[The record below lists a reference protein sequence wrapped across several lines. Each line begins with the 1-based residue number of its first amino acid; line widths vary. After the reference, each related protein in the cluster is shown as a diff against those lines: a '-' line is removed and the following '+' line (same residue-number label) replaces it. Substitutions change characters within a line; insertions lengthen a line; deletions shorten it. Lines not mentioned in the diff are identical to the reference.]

1 MHTKKKEPFIHIV
14 KRADLPGWKAWL
26 IRGIAVLAAF
36 LVSGL
41 VCLILTKGK
50 YFGSFY
56 VEMFDGAFGTERR
69 ILNLFQ
75 YWAMLLCVSLAVT
88 PAFKMKF
95 WNIGAEGQTLMG
107 SFASAIVIWYLGG
120 KIPEGALIVLMLA
133 ASIIAGAIWA
143 VIPAIFKAFF
153 NTNETL
159 FTLMMNYLA
168 SHLVLFTID
177 QWVTNGSRVVG
188 ILNHGSFAN
197 AFGKLYVVN
206 AVIVTVLTALTYVYL
221 RFSKHG
227 YELEVVGESVN
238 TAKYIGINVK
248 KVIIRTM
255 ILSGVLCGIGG
266 FLLVG
271 GSNTPTING
280 SLVDGRGFTAILVS
294 WLAQFNP
301 IIMAFVAFLVIFMQR
316 GSAQAASKFQIAGA
330 DAFNGVIV
338 GIFFLLVIASEFF
351 VRYKV
356 ILKTKKIKRKEA
368 MAKEGVK

>member
-1 MHTKKKEPFIHIV
+1 MHTKKREPFIHIV
-14 KRADLPGWKAWL
+14 KRADMPSWKAWL
-26 IRGIAVLAAF
+26 IRGIAVLGAF
-36 LVSGL
+36 LLSGL

-56 VEMFDGAFGTERR
+56 VQMFDGAFGTERR

-75 YWAMLLCVSLAVT
+75 YWAMLMCVSLAVT

-95 WNIGAEGQTLMG
+95 WNIGAEGQTLIG
-107 SFASAIVIWYLGG
+107 AFASAIVIWYLGG

-133 ASIIAGAIWA
+133 ASIVAGAIWA

-159 FTLMMNYLA
+159 FTLMMNYIA

-188 ILNHGSFAN
+188 ILGHGSFAN

-255 ILSGVLCGIGG
+255 ILSGVLCGITG

-294 WLAQFNP
+294 WLSQFNP
-301 IIMAFVAFLVIFMQR
+301 IIMAFVAFLVIFMER

-338 GIFFLLVIASEFF
+338 GLFFLIVIASEFF
-351 VRYKV
+351 VRYRV
-356 ILKTKKIKRKEA
+356 VLKTKKFRTKQEKVV
-368 MAKEGVK
+368 EGVK

>member
-1 MHTKKKEPFIHIV
+1 MHTKKREPFIHIV

-41 VCLILTKGK
+41 VCLMLTKGK
-50 YFGSFY
+50 YFISFY
-56 VEMFDGAFGTERR
+56 AEMFDGAFGTERR

-95 WNIGAEGQTLMG
+95 WNIGAEGQTLIG
-107 SFASAIVIWYLGG
+107 AFASSIVIWYLGG
-120 KIPEGALIVLMLA
+120 KIPEASLIILMLA
-133 ASIIAGAIWA
+133 ASVVAGAIWA

-159 FTLMMNYLA
+159 FTLMMNYVA
-168 SHLVLFTID
+168 AHLVLFTID

-206 AVIVTVLTALTYVYL
+206 AVIVTVLTILTYVYL

-227 YELEVVGESVN
+227 YELDVVGESVN
-238 TAKYIGINVK
+238 TAKYVGINVK

-255 ILSGVLCGIGG
+255 ILSGVLCGITG

-356 ILKTKKIKRKEA
+356 VLKTKKVRRKEA

>member
-1 MHTKKKEPFIHIV
+1 MHTKKREPFIHIV
-14 KRADLPGWKAWL
+14 KRADLPGWKAWF

-41 VCLILTKGK
+41 VCLMLTKGK
-50 YFGSFY
+50 YFISFY
-56 VEMFDGAFGTERR
+56 AEMFDGAFGTERR

-133 ASIIAGAIWA
+133 ASIVAGAIWA

-197 AFGKLYVVN
+197 AFGKLYVIN
-206 AVIVTVLTALTYVYL
+206 AVIVTVLTAITYVYL

-227 YELEVVGESVN
+227 YELDVVGESVN
-238 TAKYIGINVK
+238 TAKYVGINVK

-255 ILSGVLCGIGG
+255 ILSGVLCGITG

-351 VRYKV
+351 VRYRV
-356 ILKTKKIKRKEA
+356 VLKTKKFKTKQEKA
-368 MAKEGVK
+368 VKGVK

>member
-1 MHTKKKEPFIHIV
+1 MHTKKREPFIHIV
-14 KRADLPGWKAWL
+14 KRADLPGWKAWF

-41 VCLILTKGK
+41 VCLMLTKGK
-50 YFGSFY
+50 YFISFY
-56 VEMFDGAFGTERR
+56 AEMFDGAFGTERR

-133 ASIIAGAIWA
+133 ASIVAGAIWA

-159 FTLMMNYLA
+159 FTLMMNYVA
-168 SHLVLFTID
+168 AHLVLFTID

-197 AFGKLYVVN
+197 AFGKLYVIN
-206 AVIVTVLTALTYVYL
+206 AVIVTVLTAITYVYL

-227 YELEVVGESVN
+227 YELDVVGESVN
-238 TAKYIGINVK
+238 TAKYVGINVK

-255 ILSGVLCGIGG
+255 ILSGVLCGITG

-351 VRYKV
+351 VRYRV
-356 ILKTKKIKRKEA
+356 VLKTKKFKTKQEKA
-368 MAKEGVK
+368 VKGVK

>member
-1 MHTKKKEPFIHIV
+1 MFTKKREPLIHIV
-14 KRADLPGWKAWL
+14 KRADMPAWKAWL
-26 IRGIAVLAAF
+26 VRGIAVLVSF
-36 LVSGL
+36 LVSGV
-41 VCLILTKGK
+41 VCLMLTKGK

-56 VEMFDGAFGTERR
+56 AQMFDGAFGTERR

-107 SFASAIVIWYLGG
+107 AFASAIVIWYLGG
-120 KIPEGALIVLMLA
+120 KMPEGALIVLMLA
-133 ASIIAGAIWA
+133 ASVVAGAIWA
-143 VIPAIFKAFF
+143 VIPAIFKALF

-188 ILNHGSFAN
+188 ILEHGSFAN
-197 AFGKLYVVN
+197 AFGKLYVIN
-206 AVIVTVLTALTYVYL
+206 AVIVTVLTALTYIYL

-255 ILSGVLCGIGG
+255 ILSGVLCGVAG

-280 SLVDGRGFTAILVS
+280 SLVGGRGFTAILVS
-294 WLAQFNP
+294 WLSQFNP
-301 IIMAFVAFLVIFMQR
+301 IIMAFVSFLVIFMER
-316 GSAQAASKFQIAGA
+316 GSAQAASKFQIVGS

-338 GIFFLLVIASEFF
+338 GIFFLFVIASEFF

-356 ILKTKKIKRKEA
+356 VLKTKKRKAKENKA
-368 MAKEGVK
+368 MEGVK

>member
-1 MHTKKKEPFIHIV
+1 MFTKKREPFIHIV

-50 YFGSFY
+50 YFVSFY
-56 VEMFDGAFGTERR
+56 SEMFDGAFGTERR

-95 WNIGAEGQTLMG
+95 WNIGAEGQTLIG
-107 SFASAIVIWYLGG
+107 AFASSIVIWYLGG
-120 KIPEGALIVLMLA
+120 KIPEAALIILMLA
-133 ASIIAGAIWA
+133 ASVVAGAIWA

-159 FTLMMNYLA
+159 FTLMMNYVA
-168 SHLVLFTID
+168 AHLVLFTID

-206 AVIVTVLTALTYVYL
+206 AVIVTVLTAITYVYL

-255 ILSGVLCGIGG
+255 ILSGVLCGITG

-280 SLVDGRGFTAILVS
+280 NLVDGRGFTAILVS

-356 ILKTKKIKRKEA
+356 VLKTKKVRRKEA

>member
-1 MHTKKKEPFIHIV
+1 MHTKKREPFIHIV

-50 YFGSFY
+50 YFISFY
-56 VEMFDGAFGTERR
+56 AEMFDGAFGTERR

-133 ASIIAGAIWA
+133 ASIVAGAIWA
-143 VIPAIFKAFF
+143 VIPAVFKAFF

-197 AFGKLYVVN
+197 AFGKLYVIN
-206 AVIVTVLTALTYVYL
+206 AVIVTVLTVLTFVYL
-221 RFSKHG
+221 HFSKHG
-227 YELEVVGESVN
+227 YELDVVGESVN
-238 TAKYIGINVK
+238 TAKYVGINVK

-255 ILSGVLCGIGG
+255 ILSGVLCGIAG

-356 ILKTKKIKRKEA
+356 VLKTKKVRRKEA

>member
-1 MHTKKKEPFIHIV
+1 MHTKKREPFIHIV

-41 VCLILTKGK
+41 VCLMLTKGK
-50 YFGSFY
+50 YFISFY
-56 VEMFDGAFGTERR
+56 AEMFDGAFGTERR

-133 ASIIAGAIWA
+133 ASIVAGAIWA

-197 AFGKLYVVN
+197 AFGKLYVIN
-206 AVIVTVLTALTYVYL
+206 AVIVTVLTVLTFVYL

-227 YELEVVGESVN
+227 YELDVVGESVN
-238 TAKYIGINVK
+238 TAKYVGINVK

-255 ILSGVLCGIGG
+255 ILSGVLCGIAG

-351 VRYKV
+351 VRYRV
-356 ILKTKKIKRKEA
+356 VLKTKKFKTKQEKA
-368 MAKEGVK
+368 VKGVK

>member
-1 MHTKKKEPFIHIV
+1 MFTKKREPFIHIV
-14 KRADLPGWKAWL
+14 KRADMPSWKAWL
-26 IRGIAVLAAF
+26 IRGMAVLAAF

-56 VEMFDGAFGTERR
+56 VQMFDGAFGTERR
-69 ILNLFQ
+69 VLNLFQ

-107 SFASAIVIWYLGG
+107 AFASAIVIWYLGG
-120 KIPEGALIVLMLA
+120 KVPEAALILIMLA
-133 ASIIAGAIWA
+133 ASLVAGAIWA
-143 VIPAIFKAFF
+143 VIPAVFKAFF

-168 SHLVLFTID
+168 AHLVLFTID

-188 ILNHGSFAN
+188 ILEHGSFAN
-197 AFGKLYVVN
+197 AFGKLYVIN
-206 AVIVTVLTALTYVYL
+206 AVIVTVLTILTYVYL

-255 ILSGVLCGIGG
+255 ILSGVLCGITG

-356 ILKTKKIKRKEA
+356 VLKTKKFKTKEA
-368 MAKEGVK
+368 KAVEGVK